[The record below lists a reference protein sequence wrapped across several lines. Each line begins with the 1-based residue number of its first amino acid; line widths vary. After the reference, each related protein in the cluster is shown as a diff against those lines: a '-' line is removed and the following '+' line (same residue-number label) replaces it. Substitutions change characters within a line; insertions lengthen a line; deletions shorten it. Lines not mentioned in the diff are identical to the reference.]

1 MPFVKTLDASLLADI
16 APNTWVA
23 ISEDQETVV
32 ATAPTLDEVL
42 ALSRN
47 AGVEH
52 PFVILVPEQN
62 SALIL

>member
-1 MPFVKTLDASLLADI
+1 MPFVKTLDTTLLTGI

-32 ATAPTLDEVL
+32 ATAPSLDEVFDR
-42 ALSRN
+42 SRA

-52 PFVILVPEQN
+52 PFVILVPAQN